1 MELFINNKSGAPIY
15 DQIYNQIKQQIISG
29 ALQPDEAMPS
39 IRGLAR
45 DLRISVIT
53 TKRAYDELEKEGFLY
68 AVPAKGFFVAP
79 KNTELLREE
88 NLKKI
93 EAHLTEAVKLS
104 ASCGLSREERG
115 LTKHYK
121 DFTLGPLDLTLPGGT
136 ICGLIGENGAGKS
149 TTIKLIL
156 DILQRDGGT
165 VTILGRDNRTD
176 LVHTKEEI
184 GVVLGSEG
192 IPLCLNAEQA
202 GKVMAGI
209 YHNWDAAAYT
219 EFCQK
224 FELPEKKKYND
235 YSTGMKMKL
244 CIAVALAHHPKLL
257 LLDEAT
263 NGLDPVVRD
272 EVIDLLLDF
281 ARDENH
287 SILISSHIVS
297 DLEKLCDTIAFLHKG
312 RLLLCEEKDALRE
325 EYALWHGTA
334 AQLAALDAQ
343 VYGKRVTPYG
353 VEALVRR
360 DAMPAGAELAP
371 VSIEELFVLMVK
383 GECAA

>member
-1 MELFINNKSGAPIY
+1 MNALEL
-15 DQIYNQIKQQIISG
+15 
-29 ALQPDEAMPS
+29 
-39 IRGLAR
+39 
-45 DLRISVIT
+45 
-53 TKRAYDELEKEGFLY
+53 
-68 AVPAKGFFVAP
+68 
-79 KNTELLREE
+79 
-88 NLKKI
+88 
-93 EAHLTEAVKLS
+93 
-104 ASCGLSREERG
+104 RG

-156 DILQRDGGT
+156 DMLQRDGGT

-192 IPLCLNAEQA
+192 IPLCLNAVQA

-209 YHNWDAAAYT
+209 YHNWDAAAYA
-219 EFCQK
+219 ELCRK
-224 FELPEKKKYND
+224 FGLPDKKQYKD

-263 NGLDPVVRD
+263 NGLD
-272 EVIDLLLDF
+272 
-281 ARDENH
+281 
-287 SILISSHIVS
+287 
-297 DLEKLCDTIAFLHKG
+297 DTIAFLHKG

-334 AQLAALDAQ
+334 AQLAALDTR

>member
-1 MELFINNKSGAPIY
+1 MNALEL
-15 DQIYNQIKQQIISG
+15 
-29 ALQPDEAMPS
+29 
-39 IRGLAR
+39 
-45 DLRISVIT
+45 
-53 TKRAYDELEKEGFLY
+53 
-68 AVPAKGFFVAP
+68 
-79 KNTELLREE
+79 
-88 NLKKI
+88 
-93 EAHLTEAVKLS
+93 
-104 ASCGLSREERG
+104 RG

-156 DILQRDGGT
+156 DMLQRDGGT

-192 IPLCLNAEQA
+192 IPLCLNAVQA

-209 YHNWDAAAYT
+209 YHNWDAAAYA
-219 EFCQK
+219 ELCRK
-224 FELPEKKKYND
+224 FGLPDKKQYKD

-272 EVIDLLLDF
+272 EVTDLLLTLPGTKTTLSSSPPTSS
-281 ARDENH
+281 AIWKRCA
-287 SILISSHIVS
+287 ISSPFCTRAGCCSVR
-297 DLEKLCDTIAFLHKG
+297 KRTLCG
-312 RLLLCEEKDALRE
+312 RNTPC
-325 EYALWHGTA
+325 GT
-334 AQLAALDAQ
+334 
-343 VYGKRVTPYG
+343 
-353 VEALVRR
+353 VRR
-360 DAMPAGAELAP
+360 RSWRHWIRGCTESGSPPTG
-371 VSIEELFVLMVK
+371 
-383 GECAA
+383 